1 MQASNSRRAD
11 LVLRNGKI
19 VTMTANGAV
28 VDAVAVAGDR
38 ILATGSRSEIESLI
52 GEETEVIDLGGRV
65 ALPGFIDTH
74 VHIDCTATH
83 TKLATSCHIPP
94 VDYVAVSGA
103 ADSRDAILE
112 SIKAQVAQTPVGQWI
127 IGQGRFILE
136 TDGNSPTRRQLDEVA
151 PDHPV
156 MLRYSAHA
164 QLLNSR
170 ALEAVGITRDTPS
183 QDELD
188 AVAPAARIRRDP
200 TTGEPTGVVNECVDW
215 VLGAR
220 NPWPDAALKGA
231 IEATCREAVGFGVT
245 GIHEFV
251 SWSAS
256 ARIYQELHRTGELPL
271 RVQLCPCIWGLYQTA
286 DLDALVELGI
296 QTGFGNDW
304 LKFGSVKIFVDGEG
318 RDEQGVAREW
328 PRISQERLN
337 DLVLTAHRGG
347 IRVMMHATSREGQ
360 EMAIAAVEAA
370 LDAHPRS
377 DHRHRIEHFA
387 GDYWPEGLAR
397 LQRAG
402 IIPVPTPYSSLGW
415 YGDAWLDASRPGDK
429 VVPYRSLVAGG
440 FMPPGNSDCMG
451 TEPEALNPWWSIWC
465 VVARKTRSGRAICPE
480 EGLGVMDAIRLYT
493 THSAYAGF
501 EEAHKG
507 SIEPGKLAD
516 LIVLSEDPFAIPL
529 DGLREVRV
537 ITTLIGGKVVHA
549 TPPNTIATHLE
560 ASRIATG
567 HLPRGAR

>member
-1 MQASNSRRAD
+1 MRVSNSRQAD

-19 VTMTANGAV
+19 VTMDAAGTV
-28 VDAVAVAGDR
+28 VDAIAVTGDR
-38 ILATGSRSEIESLI
+38 ILATGARSDVESLI
-52 GEETEVIDLGGRV
+52 GVDTEVIDLQGRV
-65 ALPGFIDTH
+65 VLPGFIDTH

-83 TKLATSCHIPP
+83 TKLAASCHIPP
-94 VDYVAVSGA
+94 VDYVAVSGSVG
-103 ADSRDAILE
+103 SRDAILDSVKIQAE
-112 SIKAQVAQTPVGQWI
+112 QTPRGQWI

-156 MLRYSAHA
+156 MIRYSAHA

-170 ALEAVGITRDTPS
+170 ALEAAGISRDTPS
-183 QDELD
+183 QAELD

-200 TTGEPTGVVNECVDW
+200 CSGEPTGVVNECVDW
-215 VLGAR
+215 VLGMC
-220 NPWPDAALKGA
+220 NPWPDETLKGA
-231 IEATCREAVGFGVT
+231 IEATCREAVAFGVT
-245 GIHEFV
+245 GVHEFV
-251 SWSAS
+251 SWPAS
-256 ARIYQELHRTGELPL
+256 ARIYQELHRAGELPL
-271 RVQLCPCIWGLYQTA
+271 RVQLCPCIWGLYQSA
-286 DLDALVELGI
+286 DLDSLVKLGI

-328 PRISQERLN
+328 VRIDQDRLN
-337 DLVLTAHRGG
+337 ALVLDAHRGG

-360 EMAIAAVEAA
+360 GMAIEAVEAA
-370 LDAHPRS
+370 LKAVPRS

-397 LQRAG
+397 LKRAG

-415 YGDAWLDASRPGDK
+415 FGDAWLEASQPGEK
-429 VVPYRSLVAGG
+429 VVPYRSLVDGG

-465 VVARKTRSGRAICPE
+465 VVARKTRSGQTICPE
-480 EGLGVMDAIRLYT
+480 EGLDVMDAIRLYT

-501 EEAHKG
+501 EEAIKG
-507 SIEPGKLAD
+507 SLEPGKLAD
-516 LIVLSEDPFAIPL
+516 LIVLSEDPFEIPP
-529 DGLREVRV
+529 DGLKEVRV
-537 ITTLIGGKVVHA
+537 VKTLIGGEVVHA
-549 TPPNTIATHLE
+549 TD
-560 ASRIATG
+560 S
-567 HLPRGAR
+567 